1 MNKDLH
7 HKELL
12 CIFIV
17 MELYEDIHRIQSMM
31 GVITEDNK
39 NNVIRK
45 MIDDIG
51 IMNTIKMVGN
61 YYAIEPYLEDV
72 DKINYIREKVSKLG
86 QGGVGFF
93 EMDVEPILVYKNGN
107 DVKQIE
113 FLGRDRAYINIY
125 YRNAKVGDE
134 RVLYEDLPG
143 QILDELTEM
152 LINK

>member
-1 MNKDLH
+1 MN
-7 HKELL
+7 
-12 CIFIV
+12 
-17 MELYEDIHRIQSMM
+17 LYEDIHRIQSMM
-31 GVITEDNK
+31 GVITVDNK

-45 MIDDIG
+45 MIDNIG
-51 IMNTIKMVGN
+51 IMNTIKMVGD
-61 YYAIEPYLEDV
+61 YYAIEPFLEDV
-72 DKINYIREKVSKLG
+72 DKINYIKEKVSKLG

-93 EMDVEPILVYKNGN
+93 EMDEEPILVYKNGN

-113 FLGRDRAYINIY
+113 FLGKDRAYINIY

-143 QILDELTEM
+143 QILDELTEI

>member
-1 MNKDLH
+1 
-7 HKELL
+7 
-12 CIFIV
+12 
-17 MELYEDIHRIQSMM
+17 MM

-51 IMNTIKMVGN
+51 LKTAIEMVGN
-61 YYAIEPYLEDV
+61 YYEIESYLTDV
-72 DKINYIREKVSKLG
+72 DKVNYIKDRVSELG
-86 QGGVGFF
+86 RGGIGLYNID
-93 EMDVEPILVYKNGN
+93 EEPIVVYKNGN

-113 FLGRDRAYINIY
+113 FLGKDRAYINIY

-143 QILDELTEM
+143 QILDELTEI

>member
-1 MNKDLH
+1 MN
-7 HKELL
+7 
-12 CIFIV
+12 
-17 MELYEDIHRIQSMM
+17 LYEDIHRIQSMM

-45 MIDDIG
+45 MIDNIG
-51 IMNTIKMVGN
+51 IMNTIKMVGD
-61 YYAIEPYLEDV
+61 YYAIEPFLEDV
-72 DKINYIREKVSKLG
+72 DKVNYIKEKVSKLG

-93 EMDVEPILVYKNGN
+93 EMDEEPILVYKNGN

-113 FLGRDRAYINIY
+113 FLGKDRAYINIY

-143 QILDELTEM
+143 QILDELTEI

>member
-1 MNKDLH
+1 MN
-7 HKELL
+7 
-12 CIFIV
+12 
-17 MELYEDIHRIQSMM
+17 LYEDIHRIQSMM

-39 NNVIRK
+39 NNVIKK
-45 MIDDIG
+45 MIDKIG

-72 DKINYIREKVSKLG
+72 DKVNYIREKVSKLG
-86 QGGVGFF
+86 KGGVSLF
-93 EMDVEPILVYKNGN
+93 EIDEEPILVYKNGN
-107 DVKQIE
+107 NIKQIE

-125 YRNAKVGDE
+125 HRNSNFGDE

-143 QILDELTEM
+143 QILDELTEI

>member
-1 MNKDLH
+1 MN
-7 HKELL
+7 
-12 CIFIV
+12 
-17 MELYEDIHRIQSMM
+17 LYEDIHRIQSMM

-45 MIDDIG
+45 MIDNIG
-51 IMNTIKMVGN
+51 IMNTIKMVGD
-61 YYAIEPYLEDV
+61 YYAIEPFLEDV
-72 DKINYIREKVSKLG
+72 DKINYIKEKVSKLG

-93 EMDVEPILVYKNGN
+93 EMDEEPILVYKNGN

-113 FLGRDRAYINIY
+113 FLGKDRAYINIY

-143 QILDELTEM
+143 QILDELTEI

>member
-1 MNKDLH
+1 
-7 HKELL
+7 
-12 CIFIV
+12 
-17 MELYEDIHRIQSMM
+17 MM

-45 MIDDIG
+45 MIDNIG
-51 IMNTIKMVGN
+51 IMNTIKMVGD
-61 YYAIEPYLEDV
+61 YYAIEPFLEDV
-72 DKINYIREKVSKLG
+72 DKINYIKEKVSKSG

-93 EMDVEPILVYKNGN
+93 EMDEEPILVYKNGN

-113 FLGRDRAYINIY
+113 FLGKDRAYINIY

-143 QILDELTEM
+143 QILDELTEI

>member
-1 MNKDLH
+1 
-7 HKELL
+7 
-12 CIFIV
+12 

-45 MIDDIG
+45 MIDNIG
-51 IMNTIKMVGN
+51 IMNTIKMVGD
-61 YYAIEPYLEDV
+61 YYAIEPFLEDV
-72 DKINYIREKVSKLG
+72 DKINYIKEKVSKLG

-93 EMDVEPILVYKNGN
+93 EMDEEPILVYKNGN

-113 FLGRDRAYINIY
+113 FLGKDRAYINIY

-143 QILDELTEM
+143 QILDELTEI

>member
-1 MNKDLH
+1 MN
-7 HKELL
+7 
-12 CIFIV
+12 
-17 MELYEDIHRIQSMM
+17 LYEDIHRIQSMM

-45 MIDDIG
+45 MIDNIG
-51 IMNTIKMVGN
+51 IMNTIKMVGD
-61 YYAIEPYLEDV
+61 YYAIEPFLEDV
-72 DKINYIREKVSKLG
+72 DKINYIKEKVSKLG

-93 EMDVEPILVYKNGN
+93 EMDEEPILVYKNGN

-113 FLGRDRAYINIY
+113 FLGKDRAYINIY

-143 QILDELTEM
+143 QIIDELTEI

>member
-1 MNKDLH
+1 MNLQ
-7 HKELL
+7 EN
-12 CIFIV
+12 
-17 MELYEDIHRIQSMM
+17 IHRIQSMM

-51 IMNTIKMVGN
+51 ITNTIRMTGN
-61 YYAIEPYLEDV
+61 YYAIEPYLKDV
-72 DKINYIREKVSKLG
+72 DKVNYIKEKVSKLG

-93 EMDVEPILVYKNGN
+93 EMDEEPILVYKNGN

-113 FLGRDRAYINIY
+113 FLGKDRAYINIY

-143 QILDELTEM
+143 QILDELTEI

>member
-1 MNKDLH
+1 MK
-7 HKELL
+7 
-12 CIFIV
+12 
-17 MELYEDIHRIQSMM
+17 LYEDIHRIQSMM

-61 YYAIEPYLEDV
+61 YYAIEPFLEDV
-72 DKINYIREKVSKLG
+72 DKINYIKEKVSKLG

-93 EMDVEPILVYKNGN
+93 EMDEEPILVYKNGN

-113 FLGRDRAYINIY
+113 FLGKDRAYINIY

-143 QILDELTEM
+143 QILDELTEI